1 MNDQV
6 HELNLKW
13 CKALLQEACCS
24 GKKPVMG
31 EGKDLKPA
39 IMLIGEAPGAQE
51 EAQGRPFVG
60 KAGQN
65 LNEFLALLGLEREQI
80 YITNAVKIRPS
91 VLGAS
96 GKEKNRPPTRKE
108 VELFTPWLKDEIRS
122 VKPRLIVT
130 LGNTPLRVV
139 YGTEAVIGNFHGKL
153 MQTPE
158 GLALFPLYH
167 PAAVIYNRALRSVYE
182 EDLERLKAIL

>member
-1 MNDQV
+1 
-6 HELNLKW
+6 
-13 CKALLQEACCS
+13 
-24 GKKPVMG
+24 MG